1 MVRCPWIVMMPA
13 LQAVLIE
20 LLLHSG
26 DGNTAATG
34 AGSPVK
40 LPETRHIQSARF
52 ERSAASRDSQTIYTT
67 SWTLLKLICGFAGCG
82 PTANKF

>member
-26 DGNTAATG
+26 DGTTAATG

-40 LPETRHIQSARF
+40 LPETRHMQTARKTVRER
-52 ERSAASRDSQTIYTT
+52 ERSGT
-67 SWTLLKLICGFAGCG
+67 
-82 PTANKF
+82 